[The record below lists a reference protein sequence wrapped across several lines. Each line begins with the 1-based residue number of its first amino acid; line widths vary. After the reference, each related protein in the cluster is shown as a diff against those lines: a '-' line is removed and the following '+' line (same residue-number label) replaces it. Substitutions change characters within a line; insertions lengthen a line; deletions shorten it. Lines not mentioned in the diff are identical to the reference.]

1 MYSEYWDK
9 FSKTGNIFDYLNY
22 TACTLESSTESD
34 LENNEEGGL
43 GVNSYTNRDSNS
55 YHANR

>member
-9 FSKTGNIFDYLNY
+9 FSKTGNVFDYLNY
-22 TACTLESSTESD
+22 TACTLENSTESD

-43 GVNSYTNRDSNS
+43 GVDNYTNRDSNS
-55 YHANR
+55 YHANW